1 MSSWVL
7 EEQKG
12 RAIRVQLNYILTCSL
27 PECGKV
33 EQLKM
38 VRANLNIAGREYTL
52 SCFLKDFSL
61 LRYFP
66 SGRSLICLAFSFVQ
80 RMKPIRKERM
90 ERFFS
95 GHLKTFEGTSN
106 WIFSN
111 CPSTKKKKTHKR
123 CYQGLSIIAEDWK
136 MDFYKEWWWK
146 AEGLKMY
153 RAVFHLWFFYLRNY
167 TNVYTSFDL
176 FSVFGVFFFPLF
188 LWQVMVK
195 SIYCHTIALKS
206 ALLSYVLSDWFVF
219 VIFTWHQPV

>member
-1 MSSWVL
+1 MILKGECDVQLSL
-7 EEQKG
+7 G
-12 RAIRVQLNYILTCSL
+12 RAIGVQLNYILACSL

-66 SGRSLICLAFSFVQ
+66 SGRSLICLWSQ
-80 RMKPIRKERM
+80 KER
-90 ERFFS
+90 RGWRGFS
-95 GHLKTFEGTSN
+95 QATLKPLKGRQIEFLVIVHLQ
-106 WIFSN
+106 
-111 CPSTKKKKTHKR
+111 KKKKTHKR
-123 CYQGLSIIAEDWK
+123 CYQGLCIIAEDWK

-153 RAVFHLWFFYLRNY
+153 KAIFHLWYFYLRNY
-167 TNVYTSFDL
+167 TNVYSSFDL
-176 FSVFGVFFFPLF
+176 FAVFGVFFLPLF

-195 SIYCHTIALKS
+195 SVYCHTIALKS
-206 ALLSYVLSDWFVF
+206 ALLSYVVSDWFVF
-219 VIFTWHQPV
+219 VIFTWHQPL